1 VVTQESGF
9 WLETIMALAKADSLA
24 VDRDN
29 DRSRVAIA
37 PQKPARPAQF

>member
-1 VVTQESGF
+1 
-9 WLETIMALAKADSLA
+9 MALAKADSLA

-29 DRSRVAIA
+29 DRSRVAIE